1 MHTNLVSDKTTGQVT
16 KITGEFTLSLSASD
30 VQEIKD
36 NPDTFKAV
44 FATGLAKTLGVNAD
58 DVTVTQIWINDVP
71 QLRRL
76 ESDRRLNDAASV
88 RVAYQILTT
97 DTSVTVTADSID
109 AATLKANIQSE
120 AAVSG
125 ITINVTVTDIAAPTT
140 S

>member
-30 VQEIKD
+30 VAEIRS

-44 FATGLAKTLGVNAD
+44 FATGLAKTLNINSD
-58 DVTVTQIWINDVP
+58 DVTVTQIWIDDVP

-76 ESDRRLNDAASV
+76 ESAGRLTDASV

-97 DTSVTVTADSID
+97 DNTLTITASSID
-109 AATLKANIQSE
+109 AAELKSNIESE
-120 AAVSG
+120 AAAAG
-125 ITINVTVTDIAAPTT
+125 ITIN
-140 S
+140 